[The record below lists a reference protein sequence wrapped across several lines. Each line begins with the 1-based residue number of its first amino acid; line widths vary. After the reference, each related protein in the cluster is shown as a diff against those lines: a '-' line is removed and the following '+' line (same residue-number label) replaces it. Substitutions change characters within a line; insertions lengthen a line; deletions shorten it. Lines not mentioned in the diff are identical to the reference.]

1 MNGLFGSIEIS
12 CVPNDWHL
20 FIDSSSRS
28 LKAVLLHNGNRYP
41 SIPLAHSVHIKENYA
56 NIKTLLI
63 ALKYDKFNW
72 QVNGDYKMVT
82 FLMGLQDGF
91 TKFPCYLC
99 HRDSRGTYAYY
110 HRRIWPKRTEF
121 SVGKSNVKWG
131 PLIDPSKVLMP
142 PLYIKL
148 GLIKQFVKS
157 LDKN

>member
-1 MNGLFGSIEIS
+1 MNGLFGSIEIP
-12 CVPNDWHL
+12 CVLNDWRL

-41 SIPLAHSVHIKENYA
+41 SIPLAQSVHIKENYA

-63 ALKYDKFNW
+63 ALKYEKFNW
-72 QVNGDYKMVT
+72 QVNGDYKMVA
-82 FLMGLQDGF
+82 FLMGLQGGS

-99 HRDSRGTYAYY
+99 HRDSRGTTAHYY
-110 HRRIWPKRTEF
+110 RRTEF
-121 SVGKSNVKWG
+121 SVGNSNVKRD